1 MKKSILLFC
10 GFTIAASVFLGL
22 AAVSCS
28 NNDGELIAEANEKAA
43 GYYQYLS
50 ITWKGPAI
58 DLNGDGI
65 LNSDIL
71 KEYEGASECERILKS
86 KKAGIVY
93 PLDGFSR
100 QQTIL
105 IDCPKQSLFC
115 FNKEKLE
122 WMSGE
127 LGKGAP
133 FSFSPN
139 YTYERPGYFKFNCS
153 NAVHPSGWG
162 GYGYEAV
169 DSFSNLEI
177 LSISNGV
184 LAFKVD
190 YTLYDFAT
198 KSKVT
203 APLYAVMLRTMKRV
217 RY

>member
-1 MKKSILLFC
+1 MRVFKLAYFLFLV
-10 GFTIAASVFLGL
+10 TL
-22 AAVSCS
+22 AALSCS
-28 NNDGELIAEANEKAA
+28 KNEGFSIEDANEKAA
-43 GYYQYLS
+43 GRYQYLS

-58 DLNGDGI
+58 DLNGDGV

-71 KEYEGASECERILKS
+71 KEYEGASECERILKA
-86 KKAGIVY
+86 KDAGIVY

-100 QQTIL
+100 QQIIL
-105 IDCPKQSLFC
+105 IACIKQGLFC

-127 LGKGAP
+127 PGKGAP
-133 FSFSPN
+133 RWFSPI

-153 NAVHPSGWG
+153 NAIRPSDWG

-177 LSISNGV
+177 LSISDGV
-184 LAFKVD
+184 LVFKVD

-217 RY
+217 RD

>member
-10 GFTIAASVFLGL
+10 VFTIAASVFLGL

-28 NNDGELIAEANEKAA
+28 NDDGELIAEANESAA

-71 KEYEGASECERILKS
+71 KEYEGASECEKILKS
-86 KKAGIVY
+86 KKAGII
-93 PLDGFSR
+93 PPHSSFSDKK
-100 QQTIL
+100 QIL
-105 IDCPKQSLFC
+105 IDMPAQSIKLFEPNNKQ
-115 FNKEKLE
+115 E
-122 WMSGE
+122 WISGE
-127 LGKGAP
+127 FGKGTRFTLFP
-133 FSFSPN
+133 SYS
-139 YTYERPGYFKFNCS
+139 YERSGKFKFDCER
-153 NAVHPSGWG
+153 ATLPTDWG
-162 GYGYEAV
+162 NEYEAV
-169 DSFSNLEI
+169 DTFSNLEI